1 MFMKHLLMTIAL
13 TCSAGLLWGQTQM
26 HEVKGRVLEA
36 RTGEPL
42 VGATIHL
49 KGETTNGTTAGLD
62 GSFVLKTEDASPVIC
77 CSFIGFQT
85 VEVPYTGN
93 TLNIR
98 MQEEATSIADVVVIS
113 NYNGSTD
120 AKAIEIEKKSINVV
134 NVMSSKTME
143 LAPDITVGN
152 IIQRMSG
159 VTVERN
165 SSGEGQYAI
174 LRGMDKRYNYT
185 LVNGIKIP
193 SPDNKNRFVPL
204 DLFPSEILSRIEVN
218 KSMTADLEGDGIGG
232 AVNLVMKDAPVRRLL
247 TLNLSTGYN
256 ATYLDRDFL
265 SSNHGAIVTKSPDE
279 RMGNI
284 GQNRVSQS
292 DFDNSSLRITSRHPL
307 PDIIASAAYGDRLLD
322 DRLGF
327 LLSASYQNMHRG
339 KNMEYQDYTS
349 STGERE
355 DRTYSDHKQ
364 RLALHAKLDYAFSP
378 LLKLNWYNG
387 WLYMVDDQVRTSEA
401 EQVASVRM
409 RHNSQQVFNSTLSGE
424 HKLLGKTMTLDWKGV
439 YSQAKNLTPDNAQ
452 IYLQG
457 SHLQTNKAATRRWE
471 HNSDRDWAGY
481 LNVEYAPWDAWT
493 FKTGAMYR
501 DKKRTSFFNE
511 YTFDSETGTG
521 AYQMYG
527 KDWTNF
533 DALKLLPREY
543 GNVGD
548 PLNYD
553 ATEEICALY
562 AMAKYRFGRMEAVG
576 GIRAEHTDQG
586 YTLKYPRSTDGSGN
600 QTYWDCLPDV
610 HLKCFVS
617 ETMNIHFS
625 YAKATNRPSFFE
637 IVPYSI
643 INEEYKEKGNPGLK
657 HTVADNLDLRWE
669 FFPRPYEQFMV
680 GVFYKHLQ
688 NPIEYGLITEGQDTY
703 YTPLNLG
710 TANNTGAEI
719 DVLKYFR
726 RFGVKFNYTY
736 TYSRISTG
744 KRTMQGN
751 DIITV
756 KQSRPLSGQAAH
768 VVNIS
773 LLYKDTDKGVN
784 AQVTGSYIGKR
795 LVEVSN
801 WYDNDIWENEYFRM
815 ELSAEK
821 AWNSEVE
828 MYLKATN
835 LLNLPLIRYIHK
847 GPHTDGVTDVKR
859 YRGNILEREERYG
872 QTVMIGIRYKL

>member
-1 MFMKHLLMTIAL
+1 MTIAL

-284 GQNRVSQS
+284 G
-292 DFDNSSLRITSRHPL
+292 
-307 PDIIASAAYGDRLLD
+307 
-322 DRLGF
+322 
-327 LLSASYQNMHRG
+327 
-339 KNMEYQDYTS
+339 
-349 STGERE
+349 
-355 DRTYSDHKQ
+355 
-364 RLALHAKLDYAFSP
+364 
-378 LLKLNWYNG
+378 
-387 WLYMVDDQVRTSEA
+387 
-401 EQVASVRM
+401 
-409 RHNSQQVFNSTLSGE
+409 
-424 HKLLGKTMTLDWKGV
+424 
-439 YSQAKNLTPDNAQ
+439 
-452 IYLQG
+452 
-457 SHLQTNKAATRRWE
+457 
-471 HNSDRDWAGY
+471 
-481 LNVEYAPWDAWT
+481 
-493 FKTGAMYR
+493 
-501 DKKRTSFFNE
+501 
-511 YTFDSETGTG
+511 
-521 AYQMYG
+521 
-527 KDWTNF
+527 
-533 DALKLLPREY
+533 
-543 GNVGD
+543 
-548 PLNYD
+548 
-553 ATEEICALY
+553 
-562 AMAKYRFGRMEAVG
+562 
-576 GIRAEHTDQG
+576 
-586 YTLKYPRSTDGSGN
+586 
-600 QTYWDCLPDV
+600 
-610 HLKCFVS
+610 
-617 ETMNIHFS
+617 
-625 YAKATNRPSFFE
+625 
-637 IVPYSI
+637 
-643 INEEYKEKGNPGLK
+643 
-657 HTVADNLDLRWE
+657 
-669 FFPRPYEQFMV
+669 
-680 GVFYKHLQ
+680 
-688 NPIEYGLITEGQDTY
+688 
-703 YTPLNLG
+703 
-710 TANNTGAEI
+710 
-719 DVLKYFR
+719 
-726 RFGVKFNYTY
+726 
-736 TYSRISTG
+736 
-744 KRTMQGN
+744 
-751 DIITV
+751 
-756 KQSRPLSGQAAH
+756 
-768 VVNIS
+768 
-773 LLYKDTDKGVN
+773 
-784 AQVTGSYIGKR
+784 
-795 LVEVSN
+795 
-801 WYDNDIWENEYFRM
+801 
-815 ELSAEK
+815 
-821 AWNSEVE
+821 
-828 MYLKATN
+828 
-835 LLNLPLIRYIHK
+835 
-847 GPHTDGVTDVKR
+847 
-859 YRGNILEREERYG
+859 
-872 QTVMIGIRYKL
+872 